1 MPRRTAPK
9 RPRWKRRPDARPE
22 EIIEA
27 AIEVFGERGFA
38 RTKLDD
44 VARRAGVSK
53 GTLYLYFDSKDA
65 LFRAMMKQRLEAKIA
80 SAEELVRNWTG
91 NSADLLRAYV
101 TMHWDTMNQPQ
112 NVRIIRL
119 VMSELVNFPELAKWY
134 YQEGIMRM
142 RSVIE
147 RILARGVSTGEFRD
161 TANPAFTARLL
172 QLLCAQTAQFRQY
185 LQPFDPIPISSEAM
199 RDGLLDLY
207 LHGVVAAP
215 APPVAGR

>member
-1 MPRRTAPK
+1 MPRRPAPK

-44 VARRAGVSK
+44 VARRAGISK

-80 SAEELVRNWTG
+80 SAEELVGNWTG
-91 NSADLLRAYV
+91 TSADLLRAYV
-101 TMHWDTMNQPQ
+101 TMHSATMNHPQ

-134 YQEGIMRM
+134 YQEGIVRM
-142 RSVIE
+142 RGVIE
-147 RILARGVSTGEFRD
+147 RILARGVSTGEFRH
-161 TANPAFTARLL
+161 TAHAAFTARLL
-172 QLLCAQTAQFRQY
+172 QLLCAQTAQFRYY
-185 LQPFDPIPISSEAM
+185 LQPFDPDPISSEAM
-199 RDGLLDLY
+199 LAGILDLY
-207 LHGVVAAP
+207 LHGIVAAP
-215 APPVAGR
+215 THPVAGR